1 MSEIQGNPPSQIL
14 AVVPA
19 AGIGRRMGTQMPKQ
33 YLPLYGRTVIEHAI
47 QPLCDNTDIQ
57 QVVVSIG
64 DGDTYW
70 RDLSLATHPKISMV
84 VGGIERCHSVL
95 NALNSLQK
103 QVAPAT
109 LVMVHDAARPCL
121 SATDLDHLIA
131 TARQQNSGAILGSK
145 IRDTIKRVT
154 HGSAVIADTIDR
166 SDLWKAQTPQMFPI
180 GLLTAAMQ
188 ESIDQNRLVTD
199 EASAMELAGFSP
211 VMVEGSEKNIKITR
225 PEDLE
230 LAEYYLGQANDN
242 AI

>member
-1 MSEIQGNPPSQIL
+1 MSALPDNPPSQLL
-14 AVVPA
+14 AIVPA
-19 AGIGRRMGTQMPKQ
+19 AGIGRRMGATVPKQ
-33 YLPLYGRTVIEHAI
+33 YLPLCGRTVIEHAI
-47 QPLCDNTDIQ
+47 QPLCDHIDIQ

-70 RDLSLATHPKISMV
+70 RDLSIATHPKISMV

-145 IRDTIKRVT
+145 IRDTIKKVT
-154 HGSAVIADTIDR
+154 HGSTVIAETIDR
-166 SDLWKAQTPQMFPI
+166 SDLWQAQTPQIFPI
-180 GLLTAAMQ
+180 GLLTTAMQ
-188 ESIDQNRLVTD
+188 DSVDQNRLVTD
-199 EASAMELAGFSP
+199 EASAMELAGFFP
-211 VMVEGSEKNIKITR
+211 VMVEGSAKNIKITR

-230 LAEYYLGQANDN
+230 LAEYYLVQAS
-242 AI
+242 